1 MSREGHSG
9 SEWWKCLWTG
19 IGSMCGRIS
28 KEGGIESTFWQ
39 NNGPVFTLFVITW
52 RLWFLVFS
60 WFRIRCCYFFF
71 LLVAVVGFDAVLLRT
86 SSAFCA
92 SGIRLRKSRPL
103 LWNHFVVAG
112 WLSVL
117 PLWCFWLGVC
127 GLSNISERGRSR
139 SRQRRTRK
147 RSKSRSQ
154 SGFLRL
160 FSWLGVIC
168 IGGPALDGETA
179 FYVRFGRERERVT
192 PCVCVFVQAV
202 LLGWSFVRWIWFLLA
217 GEGGGVGEVVGTGDF
232 GLLLCW
238 RFVDC
243 CL

>member
-1 MSREGHSG
+1 
-9 SEWWKCLWTG
+9 
-19 IGSMCGRIS
+19 MCGRIS

-60 WFRIRCCYFFF
+60 CVRIRCCCYFFF

-117 PLWCFWLGVC
+117 P
-127 GLSNISERGRSR
+127 
-139 SRQRRTRK
+139 
-147 RSKSRSQ
+147 
-154 SGFLRL
+154 
-160 FSWLGVIC
+160 
-168 IGGPALDGETA
+168 
-179 FYVRFGRERERVT
+179 
-192 PCVCVFVQAV
+192 VF
-202 LLGWSFVRWIWFLLA
+202 
-217 GEGGGVGEVVGTGDF
+217 GGVGEVVGTGDF